1 MNTQKRVNERLQKI
15 ALKNQKVDLS
25 KIDDLLMWSKGGDS
39 DPFDELAE
47 LVQVANRLE
56 NKLYNKLKQVEN
68 KKSESDKLRQMAKDL
83 GADDLLNTLNSA
95 DKLLELKQKNIRAVI
110 KLIQRAK
117 QDNI

>member
-1 MNTQKRVNERLQKI
+1 MNTEKLVNEKISKI

-39 DPFDELAE
+39 DPFDELAD

-56 NKLYNKLKQVEN
+56 NKLYNKLKQVED
-68 KKSESDKLRQMAKDL
+68 KEGESTKLRQMAKDL
-83 GADDLLNTLNSA
+83 GADDLLNKLDSA
-95 DKLLELKQKNIRAVI
+95 DKLLELKRKNIRAVI